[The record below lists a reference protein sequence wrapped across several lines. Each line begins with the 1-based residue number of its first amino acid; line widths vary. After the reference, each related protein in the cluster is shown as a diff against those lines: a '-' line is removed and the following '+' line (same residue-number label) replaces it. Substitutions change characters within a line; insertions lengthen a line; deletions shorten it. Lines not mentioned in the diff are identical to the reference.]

1 MFRAAFFVLFRAE
14 LPKIG
19 DIYEDNIVTAV
30 YTGFEEEIYTKEIG
44 YEPSFY
50 EVLVSGGTRKLV

>member
-1 MFRAAFFVLFRAE
+1 MKVEVKLDPNYTE
-14 LPKIG
+14 TKI
-19 DIYEDNIVTAV
+19 
-30 YTGFEEEIYTKEIG
+30 EIYTKEIG